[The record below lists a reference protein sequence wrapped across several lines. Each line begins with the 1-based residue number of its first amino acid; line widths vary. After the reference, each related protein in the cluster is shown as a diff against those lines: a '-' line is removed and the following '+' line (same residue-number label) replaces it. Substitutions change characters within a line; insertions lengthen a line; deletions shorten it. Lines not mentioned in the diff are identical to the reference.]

1 MNIVHITEDDL
12 CKIQVAQEVKEKNS
26 LYNKVT
32 ELNTKNETL
41 QAQIV
46 LFKDELKD
54 MAKLCKLLDSTNYL
68 TNISEEQMKEVK
80 DIVEINKVIDWFDKL
95 ISLWYY

>member
-80 DIVEINKVIDWFDKL
+80 DIVEINKVID
-95 ISLWYY
+95 